1 MNSTKN
7 SCAPKYY
14 QSITLDELSKRT
26 DLETYVLISG
36 TDISLEIAL
45 LNEKTSK
52 KENVEQLMELYF
64 EYLVQGKKDGYSTQ
78 YLETQ
83 LKNITSLLGNFFKHA
98 SDATFRILSS
108 T

>member
-1 MNSTKN
+1 MNSIKN
-7 SCAPKYY
+7 LSVSKHY
-14 QSITLDELSKRT
+14 QTITLDELSKRT
-26 DLETYVLISG
+26 DLETYVQISG

-52 KENVEQLMELYF
+52 KEDVDQLLELYY
-64 EYLVQGKKDGYSTQ
+64 EYLLQGKKDGYSTP

-83 LKNITSLLGNFFKHA
+83 LKNITSLLGQFFKHA